1 MTIPWTG
8 QHVQQFGL
16 PELDPAMAARVQ
28 EYESAA
34 EAAAHDAFLAAQAA
48 AVAEVSTDY
57 DDVSDADA
65 SDAASAA
72 GTDSYYLYVDVTMS
86 AE

>member
-8 QHVQQFGL
+8 QRVQQFGL
-16 PELDPAMAARVQ
+16 PELDPVMAARVQ

-57 DDVSDADA
+57 DDTSDT
-65 SDAASAA
+65 ASAA
-72 GTDSYYLYVDVTMS
+72 GTDSYYLYVDDAMT

>member
-1 MTIPWTG
+1 
-8 QHVQQFGL
+8 
-16 PELDPAMAARVQ
+16 MAVRVQ

-48 AVAEVSTDY
+48 AAAEVSTDY
-57 DDVSDADA
+57 DDA
-65 SDAASAA
+65 SDAASAT
-72 GTDSYYLYVDVTMS
+72 GTDSFYLFVDDAMS

>member
-8 QHVQQFGL
+8 QHVERYGL
-16 PELDPAMAARVQ
+16 SELDPAMAARVQ

-34 EAAAHDAFLAAQAA
+34 EAAAHAAFLAAQAA
-48 AVAEVSTDY
+48 AAAEVSTDY
-57 DDVSDADA
+57 DDVSDADV
-65 SDAASAA
+65 SNAASAA
-72 GTDSYYLYVDVTMS
+72 GTDSYYLYVDDAMT